1 MPVCV
6 RAAIDLTIDDDVDDE
21 ESSTRAETWKRTPA
35 ELTDLFFNQVDPKL
49 LAPTELSLHHVFS
62 FLHTSFA
69 YPPVMFTSNLAQFE
83 TALKARLNVLLTASD
98 VQ

>member
-1 MPVCV
+1 MCV

-49 LAPTELSLHHVFS
+49 LAPTQLSLHLVFS

-69 YPPVMFTSNLAQFE
+69 YPPVMFTSKLAQFE
-83 TALKARLNVLLTASD
+83 VAFKAQLDVMLKASA